1 MKIILSETMRPSG
14 PLTLGL
20 NEHEVTKN
28 SSGVLL
34 TVPIGDFENPF
45 NALNKKIFGWEIFA
59 QFKFVAKIR
68 PKGGKTPPKS

>member
-1 MKIILSETMRPSG
+1 MKGSY
-14 PLTLGL
+14 TLGL

-45 NALNKKIFGWEIFA
+45 NALNEKIFGWEIFT
-59 QFKFVAKIR
+59 QFKFVAQIR